1 MLKFLKL
8 TIVCPDKEYCQ
19 NDVTI
24 RYVEDTDG
32 MCIHA
37 PFQGCDYFNCSENCI
52 KCVQSLNKILFKN
65 QELYKSAVQ
74 QKIRP

>member
-1 MLKFLKL
+1 MKFLN
-8 TIVCPDKEYCQ
+8 IVVVCPCDTNNKYEL
-19 NDVTI
+19 TI

-65 QELYKSAVQ
+65 QELYKSVVQ